1 MTKKSITRRAHTGGK
16 TQGKQK
22 PLRFGV
28 VSLFPNAFE
37 SYLGESILKRAQEDG
52 KLTVSFANPRDYAD
66 NTWRRIDRP
75 PYGGG
80 PGLVIQALPVATAV
94 ARLTRRG
101 SKPTVIFFSPGGT
114 QFDNAYAKRLAR
126 SGKDIILVCG
136 RYEGIDARVKRM
148 IRMQEISV
156 GPFVLTG
163 GEVPAMI
170 VIDAVARQRK
180 GILGNF
186 DSVEERR
193 VSSHDSYTR
202 PEAILYRGKTY
213 RVPKVLLSG
222 DHQAIARFKEKA
234 KTTKRTKAI
243 KPVDNSLTG
252 EEK

>member
-1 MTKKSITRRAHTGGK
+1 MTKKSITRSAKGGVQK
-16 TQGKQK
+16 HAKQK
-22 PLRFGV
+22 PLHFGV
-28 VSLFPNAFE
+28 VTLFPGSFE

-52 KLTVSFANPRDYAD
+52 KLSVAFANPRDHAD
-66 NTWRRIDRP
+66 NKWRRIDKP

-80 PGLVIQALPVATAV
+80 PGLVIEALPVAKAV
-94 ARLTRRG
+94 VRLTRRG
-101 SKPTVIFFSPGGT
+101 TKPTVIFFSPGGK

-136 RYEGIDARVKRM
+136 RYEGIDARVKKM
-148 IRMQEISV
+148 IPMQEVSV

-163 GEVPAMI
+163 GEIPAMI

-193 VSSHDSYTR
+193 ISSHDSYTR
-202 PEAILYRGKTY
+202 PEKLEYRGKSY

-222 DHQAIARFKEKA
+222 DHQAIALYKQGA
-234 KTTKRTKAI
+234 KKGRRTKAVQ
-243 KPVDNSLTG
+243 PVDNSLTG
-252 EEK
+252 KEK

>member
-1 MTKKSITRRAHTGGK
+1 MAKKSITRNAHKGVK
-16 TQGKQK
+16 KQGKQK
-22 PLRFGV
+22 PLSFGV

-52 KLTVSFANPRDYAD
+52 KLSVTFANPRDYAD
-66 NTWRRIDRP
+66 NKWRRIDRP

-80 PGLVIQALPVATAV
+80 PGLVIEALPVAKAV

-101 SKPTVIFFSPGGT
+101 SHPTVIFFSPGGK
-114 QFDNAYAKRLAR
+114 QFDNAYAKKLAR

-136 RYEGIDARVKRM
+136 RYEGIDARVKKM
-148 IRMQEISV
+148 IRMQEVSV

-202 PEAILYRGKTY
+202 PEKILYRGKTY

-222 DHQAIARFKEKA
+222 DHKAIARYKEGTKPAPRIQAA
-234 KTTKRTKAI
+234 KT
-243 KPVDNSLTG
+243 VDNSLTSK
-252 EEK
+252 EK